1 MFRIEYCT
9 CPKIAIRH
17 YKVFSGERV
26 VCCMARLITGNA
38 FDISAVL
45 EEDARQK
52 NRIPLGFID
61 APPDPPPLTR
71 HTPPQGA
78 APDLREG
85 QAEQNLN
92 LPSSPPGR

>member
-52 NRIPLGFID
+52 TIAYRWASLMHR
-61 APPDPPPLTR
+61 LTHR
-71 HTPPQGA
+71 
-78 APDLREG
+78 R
-85 QAEQNLN
+85 
-92 LPSSPPGR
+92 